1 MGIIGA
7 GKIPLHPAGRGPV
20 PLPMKY
26 LITAA
31 IFLWCRPVL
40 GQAASS
46 TLFPEVAYPQA
57 YFRDP
62 LGIPMSLAA
71 NFGELRPD
79 HYHMGLDIR
88 TQHRENL
95 PVYAAADGYI
105 ERVQIGPFGFG
116 QAIYIRHPNGFMTV
130 YGHLNRFIPALAE
143 YVKEQ
148 QYRQQSWQVNL
159 TIPSSLFP
167 VRKGQQIAW
176 SGNTGGSQG
185 PHLHF
190 EIRLGDGDVNL
201 NPLLFGL
208 PVEDRVAPAIQRL
221 AWYDGNQSVYEQAPH
236 ILPVA
241 PARRGAGAGV
251 AGPVFTEY
259 AVSPGVLIVP
269 VSRIG
274 FAISA
279 SDAQSGSS
287 NPNGIYQA
295 ELSDDRRPLI
305 GFRMDHIGY
314 EETRNIN
321 AHIDYKTRH
330 LGGPF
335 LQQLFFLPG
344 YPFPSIYRIP
354 GQGGGVDP
362 AKKSEGG
369 LRAAGFIDLSDGRE
383 HPISID
389 VTDTR
394 GNGARLAF
402 TVQYRPAGD
411 SVVAGAASGKRFYP
425 GMVDGIETDN
435 YAFFLGEK
443 SLYDSVRIDAAVSGY
458 PGSGLSIPGAV
469 SAAYSIGS
477 PDIPL
482 MDAMLVRLRLP
493 DSTGV
498 TPGDRRASTDRIVMV
513 CFQGAD
519 KEVERP
525 EWQGGW
531 ASARFHQFG
540 TFQLVYD
547 SIAPVISP
555 VGPLDG
561 ADLRHA
567 GRIAFTIK
575 DNLGAVRRF
584 RAELDGRWLCFT
596 NDKALAYIYSFDE
609 HCRPGLHTLK
619 VTAEDAAGNRT
630 ENEYHFSR

>member
-1 MGIIGA
+1 
-7 GKIPLHPAGRGPV
+7 
-20 PLPMKY
+20 MKY

-31 IFLWCRPVL
+31 FLLWCWPSL

-46 TLFPEVAYPQA
+46 SLFPLAVYPQD

-95 PVYAAADGYI
+95 PVYAAADGYV
-105 ERVQIGPFGFG
+105 ERVQVGPFGFG

-130 YGHLNRFIPALAE
+130 YGHLNRFFPALDA

-159 TIPSSLFP
+159 SIPSSLFS

-190 EIRLGDGDVNL
+190 EIRLGDGAVNL

-208 PVEDRVAPAIQRL
+208 PVKDWVAPVIQQL
-221 AWYDGNQSVYEQAPH
+221 AWYDGNQGIYEQKSH
-236 ILPVA
+236 LLPVIPGRVRASGGPSA
-241 PARRGAGAGV
+241 PASK
-251 AGPVFTEY
+251 EY
-259 AVSPGVLIVP
+259 GIPYGVLIVP

-279 SDAQSGSS
+279 SDAQSGSV

-295 ELSDDRRPLI
+295 ELVDDRKPVI

-314 EETRNIN
+314 DDTRNIN
-321 AHIDYKTRH
+321 AHIDYKTRN

-335 LQQLFFLPG
+335 LQQLFFLSG

-354 GQGGGVDP
+354 GPGGGVDP

-369 LRAAGFIDLSDGRE
+369 VRADGFIDLSDGRE
-383 HPISID
+383 HPLSID

-394 GNGARLAF
+394 GNSARLAF
-402 TVQYRPAGD
+402 RVQFRAAGD
-411 SVVAGAASGKRFYP
+411 SASAVAASGKRFYP
-425 GMVDGIETDN
+425 GMVDGIETDH

-443 SLYDSVRIDAAVSGY
+443 SLYDSATIGAAVSGY
-458 PGSGLSIPGAV
+458 PGSGFSIPGAV
-469 SAAYSIGS
+469 SAAYSIGARY
-477 PDIPL
+477 IPL

-498 TPGDRRASTDRIVMV
+498 TPGEQPASTDRIVMV

-519 KEVERP
+519 RDVERP

-547 SIAPVISP
+547 SIPPVISP
-555 VGPLDG
+555 AGPLDG
-561 ADLRHA
+561 ADLSHA
-567 GRIAFTIK
+567 RRIAFTIR
-575 DNLGAVRRF
+575 DNLGAVRHF

-596 NDKALAYIYSFDE
+596 NDKGLAYIYTFDQ
-609 HCRPGLHTLK
+609 HCGPGLHTLK
-619 VTAEDAAGNRT
+619 VSVEDVAGNRT